1 MLFNKSS
8 LITLIILSHIL
19 PNISS
24 AQESEVAQLT
34 ESDFFN
40 DFPVVLTATRLK
52 QSKKN
57 SPTATTIIDREMIDA
72 SGFTDIV
79 DLLRLAPG
87 MLVNYDSG
95 HIGNAGYQFL
105 FDRYTVR
112 FQVLVD
118 GMSVYTPVFGEMP
131 WTQLGITID
140 DIERIEVIRGP
151 SSASYGPNAMTGVIS
166 IITRHAALDK
176 GLKLKVNQGV
186 NGRSEQY
193 ATMGDSSGNFDYKL
207 SLGARKDD
215 GFEKRYDSKELSI
228 ANFRGD
234 YQASNNDVI
243 TFSLNYNSGDY
254 QEDGAEGLNDS
265 TPDHIKKVSQ
275 IAGQSKWVHS
285 FSDGDIFT
293 LNYYQQTFED
303 KNTYLGDYT
312 SDGLGLVPIDESVT
326 TNRKNLELSYSMYSD
341 KYSLTLGALYRKDN
355 TKSPQYLYNT
365 NKDIYT
371 KQVFINAEYHLNKD
385 NVFNLGLLHDDNDA
399 GGASTS
405 PRIAFNH
412 HISKNHTT
420 RISYAEST
428 RSPFVFEEYTNYVL
442 YIPAAS
448 ADVTIWSDLSDL
460 KPEQI
465 KSFDVGYIGTLNNN
479 ATEIDLRVYKNWLTD
494 IIVFDD
500 ALLTGGFLQGN
511 EFTITGFEATL
522 SHKFENTKATLN
534 YARTSIKAGNLIY
547 GNPIRYET
555 GAPEDIISL
564 LIMHNFSNKLSGS
577 LGYYY
582 TGSYQQLCCEIDQQA
597 PRKRLDLTL
606 SKSFK
611 LGNYNS
617 KIKFVLQNATNEK
630 IDTRLFNN
638 YDRQG
643 YISFSLEL

>member
-1 MLFNKSS
+1 MFNKPP
-8 LITLIILSHIL
+8 LITLVLLTQVL

-24 AQESEVAQLT
+24 AQESITAQLT

-40 DFPVVLTATRLK
+40 DFPIVLSATRLK
-52 QSKKN
+52 QSKNN
-57 SPTATTIIDREMIDA
+57 SPTATTIIDREMIEA
-72 SGFTDIV
+72 SGFTEIP

-118 GMSVYTPVFGEMP
+118 GMSVYTPIFGEMP

-193 ATMGDSSGNFDYKL
+193 ATMGNSNGNFDYKL

-215 GFEKRYDSKELSI
+215 GFKQRHDSKELTI

-265 TPDHIKKVSQ
+265 TPDHIKSVQ
-275 IAGQSKWVHS
+275 QLAGQSKWVHN

-293 LNYYQQTFED
+293 LNYYQQTFKD
-303 KNTYLGDYT
+303 KNVFIGDYN
-312 SDGLGLVPIDESVT
+312 DVGLGLVPIDESVT
-326 TNRKNLELSYSMYSD
+326 TNRKNIEFSYSIYSNE
-341 KYSLTLGALYRKDN
+341 YSLTLGALYRKDN
-355 TKSPQYLYNT
+355 TIAPQYLYNIDM
-365 NKDIYT
+365 DIT
-371 KQVFINAEYHLNKD
+371 TSQFFINTELQLNKD
-385 NVFNLGLLHDDNDA
+385 NILNLGVLHDDNDTGDA
-399 GGASTS
+399 TTS
-405 PRIAFNH
+405 PRIALNH
-412 HISKNHTT
+412 HISKNHTA

-428 RSPFVFEEYTNYVL
+428 RSPFAFEEYTNYVVYVPDFSSDL
-442 YIPAAS
+442 T
-448 ADVTIWSDLSDL
+448 VWSDLSDL
-460 KPEQI
+460 KSERI
-465 KSFDVGYIGTLNNN
+465 KSLDIGYIGTLNNN
-479 ATEIDLRVYKNWLTD
+479 ATEIDLRVYKNRFSD
-494 IIVFDD
+494 IIVLDD
-500 ALLTGGFLQGN
+500 ALLTGGFVQGN
-511 EFTITGFEATL
+511 EFTTTGFEATL
-522 SHKFENTKATLN
+522 SHKFENTKAILN
-534 YARTSIKAGNLIY
+534 YARSISKAGNLIH
-547 GNPIRYET
+547 GDPIWYET
-555 GAPEDIISL
+555 GAPEDIVSL
-564 LIMHNFSNKLSGS
+564 LIMHNFGNKLSGS

-582 TGSYQQLCCEIDQQA
+582 TGSYQQLCCEIGQQDS
-597 PRKRLDLTL
+597 RKRLDLTL
-606 SKSFK
+606 SKTFK
-611 LGNYNS
+611 LAGYNS
-617 KIKFVLQNATNEK
+617 KIKLVLQNVTNEE